1 MSAMRYK
8 IPHLVLFYSF
18 FILYMPI
25 QAQSF
30 DWWNQKHQWD
40 GVTHW
45 HKYLRIKPAY
55 MGPNA
60 LPVPL
65 IETGLLPSE
74 MTLKSGLARHKGTGD
89 LTLNP
94 ELEAYIPLYSQ
105 RVGLHLSLVPL
116 EYYRT
121 DTLTRD
127 LRRARGVSGEGFAA
141 GDLYIGTRIQLIKAE
156 GNGPDVSFSINLK
169 TASGSKLSDA
179 RFTDTPGYYFVLAFG
194 KSWDTGKGH
203 WRVFANTGFYV
214 WQTFGD
220 RHYQNDAILYGVG
233 FQYERFGW
241 QLTQDLSGYNGYIGG
256 GDKPAVY
263 RINLRKMRKR
273 KTDFFVGWQKG
284 LRDYPFTTWRAGLVY
299 KGSDKT

>member
-1 MSAMRYK
+1 MPNK
-8 IPHLVLFYSF
+8 ISFFVLFCVFLGFLATAQS
-18 FILYMPI
+18 
-25 QAQSF
+25 QSF

-40 GVTHW
+40 GITHW
-45 HKYLRIKPAY
+45 HQYLRIKPAY

-60 LPVPL
+60 LPVPP
-65 IETGLLPSE
+65 IETGILPQGRA
-74 MTLKSGLARHKGTGD
+74 LKFGMARHGAAGD
-89 LTLNP
+89 LTINP
-94 ELEAYIPLYSQ
+94 ELECYLSLYSE
-105 RVGLHLSLVPL
+105 RVGLQLSLAPL
-116 EYYRT
+116 EYYKT

-127 LRRARGVSGEGFAA
+127 LRRARGISGEGLAA
-141 GDLYIGTRIQLIKAE
+141 GDLYIGTRIQLVYAQ
-156 GNGPDVSFSINLK
+156 GHLPDISLSINLK

-194 KSWDTGKGH
+194 KSWDTCKNH
-203 WRVFANTGFYV
+203 WRVFASTGFYV

-233 FQYERFGW
+233 FQYERSGW

-284 LRDYPFTTWRAGLVY
+284 LRDYPFASWRAGLVY

>member
-1 MSAMRYK
+1 MRYK
-8 IPHLVLFYSF
+8 ISCQVLFCLF
-18 FILYMPI
+18 FTFFTPI

-40 GVTHW
+40 GITHW
-45 HKYLRIKPAY
+45 HKYLDLKPAY

-60 LPVPL
+60 LPVPPT
-65 IETGLLPSE
+65 ETGLLPQSR
-74 MTLKSGLARHKGTGD
+74 TLKIGAAWHKGTGD

-94 ELEAYIPLYSQ
+94 ELECYLPLFSK
-105 RVGLHLSLVPL
+105 RVGLQLSIVPI
-116 EYYRT
+116 EYYET
-121 DTLTRD
+121 DTLIRD
-127 LRRARGVSGEGFAA
+127 IRKARGIAGEGFAA
-141 GDLYIGTRIQLIKAE
+141 GDLYIGTRIHLVEAQGLI
-156 GNGPDVSFSINLK
+156 PDISLSIHLK

-179 RFTDTPGYYFVLAFG
+179 RYTDTPGYYFVLAFG
-194 KSWDTGKGH
+194 KSWDSGKDH

-220 RHYQNDAILYGVG
+220 RHYQNDAILYGIG
-233 FQYERFGW
+233 MEYERFGW
-241 QLTQDLSGYNGYIGG
+241 QLTQDLSGYSGYIGG

-263 RINLRKMRKR
+263 RINLRKKSKL

-284 LRDYPFTTWRAGLVY
+284 LRDYPFSTWRAGLVY